1 MSGVTP
7 DPHIINLSM
16 DYQVGDAV
24 RQFRKGPDRIGQI
37 IAIGDSVSQAK
48 ERIDRA
54 MAQVKITIDPE

>member
-1 MSGVTP
+1 M
-7 DPHIINLSM
+7 
-16 DYQVGDAV
+16 GDAL